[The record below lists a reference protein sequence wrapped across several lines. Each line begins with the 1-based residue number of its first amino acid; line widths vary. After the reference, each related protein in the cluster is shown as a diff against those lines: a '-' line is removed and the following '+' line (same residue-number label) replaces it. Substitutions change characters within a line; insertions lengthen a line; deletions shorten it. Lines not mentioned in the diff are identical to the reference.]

1 MSGNLDKSLDEII
14 SQNPSNRRRSR
25 GGLRGARGVAGG
37 GIRKS
42 TTSKGTTTRATTQKA
57 APASSTPMNIE
68 NNDKIIISN
77 LPLDVQESAIK
88 DYFNLEIGPVR
99 RCILNY
105 NAKGQST
112 GVVTMI
118 FQKAGDAARAWKRF
132 NGTPIDGGKKIM
144 HVELV
149 VDPNKKTLADRI
161 QPRYDILS
169 RFRSLRLTD
178 TWRSQPNASATKAT
192 PSRTRKATRGRGAQG
207 RRPKKTTEQLDA
219 EMADYFVQGGN
230 TSQAPQSA
238 PMATAAS
245 AAPVDMGDIPM

>member
-1 MSGNLDKSLDEII
+1 MSANLDKSLDEII
-14 SQNPSNRRRSR
+14 SQNPSGRRRSR
-25 GGLRGARGVAGG
+25 GGLRGARGAAGG

-42 TTSKGTTTRATTQKA
+42 ASKGNAARATQKA
-57 APASSTPMNIE
+57 ATAPSSSMNIE

-99 RCILNY
+99 RCTLNY

-112 GVVTMI
+112 GVVTMV
-118 FQKAGDAARAWKRF
+118 FQKTGDAARAWKRF

-161 QPRYDILS
+161 QPR
-169 RFRSLRLTD
+169 
-178 TWRSQPNASATKAT
+178 SQPTTAATTKTTA
-192 PSRTRKATRGRGAQG
+192 SRTRKATRGRAVARGG
-207 RRPKKTTEQLDA
+207 RGGRGTRRPKKTTEQLDA

-230 TSQAPQSA
+230 TSQAGQSA
-238 PMATAAS
+238 PVASAAT
-245 AAPVDMGDIPM
+245 AAPVDMGDIPL

>member
-1 MSGNLDKSLDEII
+1 MSANLDKSLDEII

-25 GGLRGARGVAGG
+25 GGLRGARGAAGG

-42 TTSKGTTTRATTQKA
+42 TSKGTTTRATTQKA
-57 APASSTPMNIE
+57 APASSTPVNIE

-112 GVVTMI
+112 GVVTMV
-118 FQKAGDAARAWKRF
+118 FQKTGDAARAWKRF

-161 QPRYDILS
+161 QPR
-169 RFRSLRLTD
+169 
-178 TWRSQPNASATKAT
+178 SQPNASATKAT
-192 PSRTRKATRGRGAQG
+192 PSRTRKATRGRGGVVARGGRGGRGGRGAQA

-230 TSQAPQSA
+230 TSQAAQSA
-238 PMATAAS
+238 PVATAAS

>member
-1 MSGNLDKSLDEII
+1 MSANLDKSLDEII

-25 GGLRGARGVAGG
+25 GGLRGARGAAGG

-42 TTSKGTTTRATTQKA
+42 TSKGTTTRAATQKA
-57 APASSTPMNIE
+57 APASSTAMNIE

-112 GVVTMI
+112 GVVTMV

-161 QPRYDILS
+161 QPR
-169 RFRSLRLTD
+169 
-178 TWRSQPNASATKAT
+178 SQPNAPVTKAT
-192 PSRTRKATRGRGAQG
+192 ASRTGKATRGRGGVVARGGRGGRGGRAVQA

-238 PMATAAS
+238 PVAAAAS

>member
-25 GGLRGARGVAGG
+25 GGLRGARGAAGG

-42 TTSKGTTTRATTQKA
+42 TSKGTTTRATTQKA
-57 APASSTPMNIE
+57 APASSTPVNIE

-112 GVVTMI
+112 GVVTMV
-118 FQKAGDAARAWKRF
+118 FQKTGDAARAWKRF

-149 VDPNKKTLADRI
+149 VDPNKKTLADRM
-161 QPRYDILS
+161 QP
-169 RFRSLRLTD
+169 
-178 TWRSQPNASATKAT
+178 RSQPNAAATKAM
-192 PSRTRKATRGRGAQG
+192 PSRTRKATRGRGGVVARAGRGGRGGRGAQG

-219 EMADYFVQGGN
+219 EMADYFVQGGT

-238 PMATAAS
+238 PVATAAS